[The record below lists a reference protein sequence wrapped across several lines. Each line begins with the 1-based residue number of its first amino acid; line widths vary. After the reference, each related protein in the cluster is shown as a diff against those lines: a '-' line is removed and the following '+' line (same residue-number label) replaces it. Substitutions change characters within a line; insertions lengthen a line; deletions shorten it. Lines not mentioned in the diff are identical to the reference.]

1 MGLWDLIVG
10 SFSSLIQFFYNITS
24 MVGLANYGLAII
36 LITVF
41 IKMALYPLTV
51 KQMRS
56 MRSMAELAPKQKA
69 IQEKHKKNPQKAQE
83 EMMKLYKDSGVN
95 PLSGCLPLLIQLP
108 ILIAFY
114 GALLNFNYANPAHS
128 GFLWVP
134 SLSVSD
140 PYILPL
146 LAAATT
152 YLQMKVSAP
161 PKNLQT
167 PQSEQMQ
174 KMMSVMMPLLIGWM
188 AHTFPAG
195 LALYWVTFNTV
206 GILQQLYINRSFEV
220 QKGEG
225 TA

>member
-1 MGLWDLIVG
+1 MWDLIVG
-10 SFSSLIQFFYNITS
+10 SFISFIQFFYNITN
-24 MVGLANYGLAII
+24 MIGIPNYGLAII
-36 LITVF
+36 LITIF

-83 EMMKLYKDSGVN
+83 EMMKLYKDAGVN

-114 GALLNFNYANPAHS
+114 GALLNFNYANEAHAQ
-128 GFLWVP
+128 FLWLD
-134 SLSVSD
+134 SLSVAD
-140 PYILPL
+140 TTFILPI

-161 PKNLQT
+161 PANLQT

-188 AHTFPAG
+188 AYTFPAG